1 MKNCLTPKNAKMSD
15 PIQVTLLK
23 MQPRYSQSSC
33 ENATPSSGTSPLASY
48 NYSPPPLPG
57 KIFPIFSLSS
67 VNYIEHKTV
76 LKKKILQTNKR
87 LNYGL

>member
-48 NYSPPPLPG
+48 NYSPPPG
-57 KIFPIFSLSS
+57 QIFPIFSLSS
-67 VNYIEHKTV
+67 VNYIVHKAV
-76 LKKKILQTNKR
+76 LKK
-87 LNYGL
+87 

>member
-48 NYSPPPLPG
+48 NYPPPPG
-57 KIFPIFSLSS
+57 EIFPIVSLSS
-67 VNYIEHKTV
+67 VNYIVHKTV